1 MLESSKCKRE
11 KKKKMKSVRKY
22 MFEEEAGVELSNVKW
37 QGKAP

>member
-11 KKKKMKSVRKY
+11 KSMKSVRKY